1 MFCYLPENT
10 MIILA
15 ILIFNFISRLIIWLL
30 KNWSRMKLG
39 FQLNITDSK
48 DNKIVYL
55 GVK

>member
-15 ILIFNFISRLIIWLL
+15 IIIFNFISRLHIALL

-39 FQLNITDSK
+39 FQLNITDGK